1 MPAAVSG
8 AALGA
13 NAANPAPR
21 AILDLRYSYLRNNAD
36 NQRQRLSDF
45 LQKSV
50 MPAMKR
56 AGGGPFGVFQSNVAP
71 DSPFILTLISY
82 PSLAA
87 MEEITN
93 KLNADEEFTK
103 ALEAMNAMP
112 GLPYQRQQRMLLR
125 GFPSMPQIEVPPQG
139 EGRRGGRLFEIRT
152 YESNTASTLRRKI
165 GMFDNGEIAIF
176 RKSGMTPVFFGETL
190 VGPKMPNLTYM
201 LAYDD
206 MAHREKCWRAFG
218 SDPEW
223 AKLRATPGL
232 SDPEVVS
239 NISNFFVS
247 PLAFSQIR

>member
-1 MPAAVSG
+1 MPAAATG

-21 AILDLRYSYLRNNAD
+21 AILDLRYFYLRNNAD
-36 NQRQRLSDF
+36 NQRQRLSEF

-56 AGGGPFGVFQSNVAP
+56 AGAGPFGAFSSNIAP
-71 DSPFILTLISY
+71 DGPFILLLTSY

-93 KLNADEEFTK
+93 KLNADEEFMK
-103 ALEAMNAMP
+103 GLESFNALSGIGYE
-112 GLPYQRQQRMLLR
+112 RQQRMLLR
-125 GFPSMPQIEVPPQG
+125 AFPSIPQIEVPSQG

-152 YESNTASTLRRKI
+152 YESHNSSTLRRKI

-176 RKSGMTPVFFGETL
+176 RKVGMTPVFFGETL

-206 MAHREKCWRAFG
+206 LAHREKTWRAFG

-239 NISNFFVS
+239 NISNFLVS
-247 PLAFSQIR
+247 PLPFSQIR